1 MFKNCLVFFI
11 VLFFCYGSHSNESLT
26 KIKQSIEKIERDISD
41 LQKTIYSNNSSNQ
54 SSDVNQSTSPE
65 ITVFDMRLRDIEKE
79 LQNINLNYE
88 NLYFEIEDLK
98 TNIDNLSINL
108 NSAII
113 NMNDQISNNKKSQNL
128 TNEVLEENTLGTI
141 TIGSEELISEDIA
154 ELEKNDSLKNK
165 QTKVYSSPEEQF
177 QEAFDFLRNQKF
189 DKAESALKIFIEDH
203 SSHKFAGSAYYWL
216 GELYLLQKEYR
227 EAALFFAEGY
237 QKHPDSVKSP
247 DNLYKLAQTYVKI
260 EKINEAC
267 DTYDHFLQKYTQ
279 HKLVN
284 KIKLNISDLKCS

>member
-1 MFKNCLVFFI
+1 MIKNFLVFFI
-11 VLFFCYGSHSNESLT
+11 VLFFCYSSYGNESLT

-41 LQKTIYSNNSSNQ
+41 LQKTVYSNSSNKQ
-54 SSDVNQSTSPE
+54 SSSVDQNTSSE

-79 LQNINLNYE
+79 LQNINLSYE

-113 NMNDQISNNKKSQNL
+113 NMNNQVSNNQQLQNQ

-141 TIGSEELISEDIA
+141 TIGSEELVSE
-154 ELEKNDSLKNK
+154 ESSQNDLSINQ
-165 QTKVYSSPEEQF
+165 QTKEYSSPEEQY
-177 QEAFDFLRNQKF
+177 QEAFDFLRNQRF
-189 DKAESALKIFIEDH
+189 DKAESSLKIFLKDH

-260 EKINEAC
+260 EKKDEAC

-284 KIKLNISDLKCS
+284 KIKLNKSDLECS